1 LSTGGARRFGWVNG
15 ERQALA
21 DTLRVS
27 DPDGPTLD
35 EGWTVRHL
43 LAHLVQREQDPLGAT
58 KDLVQRRP
66 PGEEKELGRLV
77 DDARTP
83 AGYEALVDRFLAGP
97 PRWSPFYWVADRMN
111 LLEYVVHHEDVR
123 RGSLGDVAPR
133 TLPDGALEAL
143 WGQLPFLGRLRF
155 RPAPVG
161 VTLEWPGHQVQVV
174 KRAEPGVVLRG
185 QPVELALYLTGRRE
199 AAEVGVF
206 GDPAAVARFEEWVAA
221 S

>member
-1 LSTGGARRFGWVNG
+1 MPWSIA
-15 ERQALA
+15 ERQALVETFRTA
-21 DTLRVS
+21 

-35 EGWTVRHL
+35 EGWTVRHV
-43 LAHLVQREQDPLGAT
+43 LAHLVQREHDPIGGT
-58 KDLVQRRP
+58 KDVLLRRP
-66 PGEEKELGRLV
+66 PGQEQELGRLT

-83 AGYEALVDRFLAGP
+83 EGYQALIDRFAAGP
-97 PRWSPFYWVADRMN
+97 PRWSPLSWGGDRVN

-123 RGSLGDVAPR
+123 RGDLGDVAPR
-133 TLPDGALEAL
+133 TLPPGQLEAL
-143 WGQLPFLGRLRF
+143 WRQLPTVARLKF
-155 RPAPVG
+155 RSAPVG

-185 QPVELALYLTGRRE
+185 QPVELALYVTGRRE

-206 GDPAAVARFEEWVAA
+206 GDAEAVARFEAW

>member
-1 LSTGGARRFGWVNG
+1 MAD

-21 DTLRVS
+21 ETFRAA

-43 LAHLVQREQDPLGAT
+43 LAHLVQREQDLAGAT
-58 KDLVQRRP
+58 KDMVQRRP
-66 PGEEKELGRLV
+66 PGEEKQLGRLV

-83 AGYEALVDRFLAGP
+83 AGYAALVERFVAGP
-97 PRWSPFYWVADRMN
+97 PRWSPFHWAAERVN

-123 RGSLGDVAPR
+123 RGSLGDVVPR
-133 TLPDGALEAL
+133 TLPDGQLAAL
-143 WGQLPFLGRLRF
+143 WAQLPFVGRMRY
-155 RPAPVG
+155 RTAPVG
-161 VTLEWPGHQVQVV
+161 VTLEWPGHQVHVV

-185 QPVELALYLTGRRE
+185 QPVELALYVTGRRT

-206 GDPAAVARFEEWVAA
+206 GEPAAVTRFEDWVAT

>member
-1 LSTGGARRFGWVNG
+1 MAD

-21 DTLRVS
+21 ETFRTS

-43 LAHLVQREQDPLGAT
+43 LAHLVQREQDPVGSAL
-58 KDLVQRRP
+58 DLLRRRP
-66 PGEEKELGRLV
+66 PGQEKALGRLV
-77 DDARTP
+77 DGARTP
-83 AGYEALVDRFLAGP
+83 ADYRALVERFLAGP
-97 PRWSPFYWVADRMN
+97 PRWSVFRWAGDRVN

-133 TLPDGALEAL
+133 SLPDGQLEAL
-143 WGQLPFLGRLRF
+143 WGQLPFVGRMRF
-155 RPAPVG
+155 RAAPTG

-185 QPVELALYLTGRRE
+185 QPVELALYVTGRRE

-206 GDPAAVARFEEWVAA
+206 GDPAAVTRFEDWVAG
-221 S
+221 

>member
-1 LSTGGARRFGWVNG
+1 VAG

-21 DTLRVS
+21 ETFRTS

-43 LAHLVQREQDPLGAT
+43 LAHLVQREQDPFGAT

-83 AGYEALVDRFLAGP
+83 AGYSALVDRFLAGP
-97 PRWSPFYWVADRMN
+97 PRWSPFRWAGDRTN

-133 TLPDGALEAL
+133 SLPDGQLEAL
-143 WGQLPFLGRLRF
+143 WTQLPFVGRLKF
-155 RPAPVG
+155 RAAPVG
-161 VTLEWPGHQVQVV
+161 VTLEWPGHQVHVV

-185 QPVELALYLTGRRE
+185 QPVELALYVTGRRE

-206 GDPAAVARFEEWVAA
+206 GDPDAVARFEEWLAA